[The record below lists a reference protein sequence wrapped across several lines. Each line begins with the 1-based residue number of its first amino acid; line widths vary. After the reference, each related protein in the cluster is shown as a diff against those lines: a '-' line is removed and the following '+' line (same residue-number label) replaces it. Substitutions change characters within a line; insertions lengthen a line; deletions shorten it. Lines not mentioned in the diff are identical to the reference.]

1 MGKRDDGEGGLT
13 DRQRAFVD
21 QVEKGA
27 ENDQNDPSVLA
38 ISSNRLIGFSDG
50 LARSKAVQTA
60 LKAGSV
66 AKAVVHTHA
75 AVDYLGRVAMG
86 VEKADKH
93 RIDACNALFRLAGLP
108 EPAAAERSEKPLHA
122 KSRQE
127 LELEVDA
134 IKREIANRAA
144 PMIEIEADPIDSAQ
158 GLRATDSQAI
168 DIYG

>member
-1 MGKRDDGEGGLT
+1 MGSK
-13 DRQRAFVD
+13 
-21 QVEKGA
+21 
-27 ENDQNDPSVLA
+27 NS
-38 ISSNRLIGFSDG
+38 IGFLDG
-50 LARSKAVQTA
+50 MARSKAVQGA

-86 VEKADKH
+86 LEPANKH

-144 PMIEIEADPIDSAQ
+144 PMIDLAADPDDSAQ
-158 GLRATDSQAI
+158 DLRVNDSQAI
-168 DIYG
+168 DMFG